1 MVTTIPSFMP
11 FVQAASSVAEIIE
24 TYGAYAGLAAVVGL
38 GVLSLL
44 YFAQAREVK
53 RLREW
58 AAAGDER
65 DADLTR
71 RIVAQASRA
80 AAAGGG
86 RVQAAPGKGQR
97 PAAAAKAAP
106 ATVAAAAAVA
116 KVADPPTG
124 PHTIPPKPGGGD
136 EGKTVA
142 VPVVPAKPAAAPPA
156 AAPGAPGAPN
166 GQPPMARP
174 AEIPGKPAPATAAGA
189 AAAAGPDQDTGDTG
203 PVQPVRTTAPR
214 PPRTPAAAPAAPAA
228 AASGSTRARDEGGG
242 RSTGRLLG
250 IGAAVVLGI
259 GVVGLGIT
267 QLTGGDD
274 APAPSATA
282 PQGTSEESAD
292 DSGSTTEAR
301 TTTGSQ
307 GASSPSSV
315 NVAVLNGTT
324 VTGLAAEIAQQIE
337 QSGYIRGTVTNSPD
351 QSRSAT
357 IVSFREGRRE
367 DALRVAQQVGVGEDA
382 VQPLD
387 PSDAVTA
394 GDEAD
399 VVVIVG
405 SDRTDLP

>member
-1 MVTTIPSFMP
+1 MP
-11 FVQAASSVAEIIE
+11 FVQAAISVSDAIE

-58 AAAGDER
+58 AAGAEER
-65 DADLTR
+65 EADLTR

-80 AAAGGG
+80 AAAS
-86 RVQAAPGKGQR
+86 RPLSPQTAAGKGQK
-97 PAAAAKAAP
+97 PVPKAAP

-124 PHTIPPKPGGGD
+124 PH
-136 EGKTVA
+136 A
-142 VPVVPAKPAAAPPA
+142 VPAAAGATAAATATPPAAADGPTTVTPAIPAKPAAAPPA
-156 AAPGAPGAPN
+156 GAPGAPN
-166 GQPPMARP
+166 GQPPMAKP
-174 AEIPGKPAPATAAGA
+174 AEIPAKPA
-189 AAAAGPDQDTGDTG
+189 AAAPAAQDTGDTG

-214 PPRTPAAAPAAPAA
+214 PARAATPVAAPPSRGPARRGEDA
-228 AASGSTRARDEGGG
+228 GG
-242 RSTGRLLG
+242 RSTGKVLG
-250 IGAAVVLGI
+250 IVAGVVLGVV
-259 GVVGLGIT
+259 VVGFGAT
-267 QLTGGDD
+267 QLLGGDD
-274 APAPSATA
+274 APAPSNTVGETVAEPA
-282 PQGTSEESAD
+282 AGSGSASEEPART
-292 DSGSTTEAR
+292 STTAA
-301 TTTGSQ
+301 G
-307 GASSPSSV
+307 GNAPSSV

-337 QSGYIRGTVTNSPD
+337 KAGYVRGTVTNSPD

-357 IVSFREGRRE
+357 IVSFREGSRS
-367 DALRVAQQVGVGEDA
+367 DALKVAQQIGVGEDA

-394 GDEAD
+394 GEDAD

-405 SDRTDLP
+405 ADRTDLP